1 MISTS
6 SNKHIKELAL
16 LMRKSGARREKGL
29 YVAEGLKI
37 FSELPSSAIE
47 RLYVSERF
55 YQGMSPQIG
64 EKLQEQEYYLVSDRV
79 FEGLSDTKTPQGVL
93 ALCRQTRFSEEE
105 ILSTPKHSFLV
116 LETLQ
121 DPGNLGTI
129 FRTAEAAG
137 IGAIILDAH
146 SADVYSPKVVR
157 AAMGAVQRVPHMYTE
172 DLPSVLLR
180 MKAAGITLYAAHLQ
194 ADAYYDGLSYRGRSA
209 FLIGNES
216 KGLSRE
222 SSDLADYKIKIPLHG
237 QAESLNASV
246 AASVLMYEWE
256 RQKRHEQKV

>member
-79 FEGLSDTKTPQGVL
+79 FEGLSDTKTP
-93 ALCRQTRFSEEE
+93 
-105 ILSTPKHSFLV
+105 
-116 LETLQ
+116 
-121 DPGNLGTI
+121 PGGT
-129 FRTAEAAG
+129 G
-137 IGAIILDAH
+137 
-146 SADVYSPKVVR
+146 S
-157 AAMGAVQRVPHMYTE
+157 
-172 DLPSVLLR
+172 
-180 MKAAGITLYAAHLQ
+180 LQ
-194 ADAYYDGLSYRGRSA
+194 ADPFFRRGNFVDA
-209 FLIGNES
+209 KVFLFGFGNLA
-216 KGLSRE
+216 GSR
-222 SSDLADYKIKIPLHG
+222 
-237 QAESLNASV
+237 
-246 AASVLMYEWE
+246 
-256 RQKRHEQKV
+256 